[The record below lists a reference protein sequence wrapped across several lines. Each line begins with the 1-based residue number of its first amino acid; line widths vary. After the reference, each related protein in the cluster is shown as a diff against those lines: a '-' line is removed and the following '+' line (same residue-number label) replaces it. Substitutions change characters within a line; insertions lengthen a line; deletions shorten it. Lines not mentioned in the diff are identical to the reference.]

1 MSLILQKLEIKKLN
15 DRVLTQNVILQTLV
29 DIIID
34 SGIISEEKL
43 EIKIEKNIEK
53 TQELLNSF
61 DKETDFQE
69 NSEEV
74 MGSMFFGPH
83 GEA

>member
-74 MGSMFFGPH
+74 MGSMYFGPH

>member
-1 MSLILQKLEIKKLN
+1 LEIKKLN

-74 MGSMFFGPH
+74 MGSMYFGPH